1 MEGGKGRKKFDGLRG
16 FKASKK
22 TRQVPG
28 FSILIILD
36 QHQNV

>member
-22 TRQVPG
+22 NPAEAG
-28 FSILIILD
+28 FFFY
-36 QHQNV
+36 